1 MGKGDEDAFFSY
13 PPGDPKNQNPKP
25 RCVLIEDGALIVS
38 GDRGRR
44 GRRGVREGAGKGR
57 VYERFQLREE
67 RLYLANRR

>member
-1 MGKGDEDAFFSY
+1 LGGEVGKGDEDAFFSY

-44 GRRGVREGAGKGR
+44 GRRGCAKEQAKVP
-57 VYERFQLREE
+57 
-67 RLYLANRR
+67 